1 MTLRAGRAWVTAF
14 AFAPLARTAV
24 ATDTDRQPEMQAAQV
39 DALTRD
45 VEALQMTVSA
55 LKDFMERIIA
65 CANDGGHDS
74 TELGQCR
81 TATGPDPQ

>member
-1 MTLRAGRAWVTAF
+1 MTLRTVRASITAF
-14 AFAPLARTAV
+14 GFAALARTAE
-24 ATDTDRQPEMQAAQV
+24 ATDTDRQSEMKVAQV

-65 CANDGGHDS
+65 CANDGRHYS
-74 TELGQCR
+74 TELGRCR

>member
-1 MTLRAGRAWVTAF
+1 MTLRTGRAWVAAF
-14 AFAPLARTAV
+14 VCAALAPAAEATEAV
-24 ATDTDRQPEMQAAQV
+24 QEFETQAAQV

-65 CANDGGHDS
+65 CANDGRHYS
-74 TELGQCR
+74 TELGRCR
-81 TATGPDPQ
+81 TATEPNPQ